1 MTAALF
7 APSQRSLT
15 ISCMALMASASYN
28 NLSVGAALPAIGDSL
43 GNLEFLP
50 WVITVELITAAI
62 AVLAIGP
69 IIDSVGPRVVYRG
82 VLVGFTVTSVL
93 CAAAPTMLALI
104 AARALQGLAA
114 GAMIA
119 NVMAAIGL
127 GVPPALR
134 ARAYAANSA
143 VWGVMGVGGPAVA
156 ATVLTLF
163 DWPAIFLINV
173 PVAIA
178 AGVVGWHAFPEGAGA
193 GATARR
199 VARPDRRGLVFVVV
213 FTFLSLGALSTIA
226 WWTPLVVLASFAA
239 AYGYVRHERATTE
252 PVLRIEHIT
261 SPTFRWL
268 HVTALL
274 VISSGIASHAFLPVY
289 VKGARGA
296 TTGEAAFSVVFL
308 TVGWT
313 SGSFLAS
320 RLQDRHRGERVIL
333 AATTVLASAVGVAAL
348 AVGLRWPLAVVF
360 AAYFFVGIGLGGAAS
375 SGLATLNLK
384 AQAAVMGRVNSAHQF
399 IRTLGFTYG
408 AALGGA
414 ILFSVVAF
422 RLGDADAVRE
432 LLGDDT
438 TDLDVAGIEALEAGY
453 TGATGAAFGV
463 SVLGVL
469 AALRLERLSR
479 LTEEPGLVA
488 APQVEHTGE
497 EPERS

>member
-1 MTAALF
+1 
-7 APSQRSLT
+7 
-15 ISCMALMASASYN
+15 MALMASASYN
-28 NLSVGAALPAIGDSL
+28 NLSVSAALPAIGDSL

-50 WVITVELITAAI
+50 WVITIELITAAI

-69 IIDSVGPRVVYRG
+69 VIDDIGPRIVYRW

-93 CAAAPTMLALI
+93 CAAAPSMFVLI

-134 ARAYAANSA
+134 ARAYAANAA

-156 ATVLTLF
+156 ATLLALF
-163 DWPAIFLINV
+163 DWPAIFLVNV
-173 PVAIA
+173 PVALA
-178 AGVVGWHAFPEGAGA
+178 AGVVGWNAFPEGAGA
-193 GATARR
+193 GAS
-199 VARPDRRGLVFVVV
+199 VRPDRIGLAIVVG

-226 WWTPLVVLASFAA
+226 WWTPLAFIASIIGVFL
-239 AYGYVRHERATTE
+239 YIRHERIARD
-252 PVLRIEHIT
+252 PVLRIVHIT
-261 SPTFRWL
+261 APAFRWL

-274 VISSGIASHAFLPVY
+274 TIAAGIASHAFLPVY
-289 VKGARGA
+289 VKGVRGA
-296 TTGEAAFSVVFL
+296 STGEAAFSVVFL

-320 RLQDRHRGERVIL
+320 RLQDDHRGERVIL
-333 AATTVLASAVGVAAL
+333 GASVILAAATGGAAL
-348 AVGLRWPLAVVF
+348 AIGLRWPLAIVF
-360 AAYFFVGIGLGGAAS
+360 AAYFLVGLGLGGAGS

-384 AQAAVMGRVNSAHQF
+384 AEAAIMGRVNSAHQF

-408 AALGGA
+408 AAMGGA

-422 RLGDADAVRE
+422 ELGDADAVRE

-438 TDLDVAGIEALEAGY
+438 SDLDSAGIAALESGY
-453 TGATGAAFGV
+453 TWAAGSAFV
-463 SVLGVL
+463 VAVLAVV
-469 AALRLERLSR
+469 AALRLERTSR
-479 LTEEPGLVA
+479 RADEEPSLVVS
-488 APQVEHTGE
+488 PQGEHAGE
-497 EPERS
+497 EPKRS